1 MNISRKWLEAFLR
14 RPLES
19 RELAAKLAML
29 GAPVDAIEPL
39 NPGLEDI
46 VIGLV
51 EAAVPHPNADR
62 LRLCTVNDG
71 SATRHQVVCG
81 ASNVQAGKKYPFA
94 PLGATLPGGLR
105 IEKRKLRGV
114 ASEGMLCSAR
124 ELGLGQ
130 DHDGIMELDTPAAP
144 GTRLLEALP
153 LSDERLVLDVTPNRP
168 DLLGHK
174 GVARELAH
182 AYGTALRLPELP
194 GSLGPTAPS
203 PRKADGDEA
212 TVGGVRIRIDYP
224 EGCRRF
230 LGAVIR
236 GVKVGP
242 SPAWLAQ
249 RINAIGMR
257 SINNVVDA
265 TNYVMFEL
273 NQPMHPYDIAKVK
286 GPEIVVRRAHV
297 GETLVTLDDVTRK
310 LTVDMAVIADAGG
323 SVGVAGVMGAAH
335 VEVSEATT
343 DVFLE
348 CAWFDPRGIR
358 RTRRAL
364 NLSSEASYRFERGV
378 DLWNGP
384 EAIRRCIDIVL
395 ATAGGALAEPPVDVF
410 PLVTHPPRIFLRP
423 ARVTR
428 LLGIELPWKDVE
440 HALGAIGATVL
451 SKPDDGRMAVDV
463 PGWRPDL
470 VKEVDLVEEIAR
482 VHGYENIPSELR
494 PYRVGTIPEAP
505 SEQAD
510 ARIRRAM
517 AGQGLYEVISLPM
530 GPEESPNGVR
540 LVNPLAANEAFLRN
554 RLLPGLCRQVELNWR
569 EQVRSV
575 RLFEIGTVFE
585 SDGMGQVPLEERRLA
600 AVISGRRQPE
610 HWTDPRDD
618 FGRTSK
624 LSPDFDLWDLKGL
637 FTYALSLAVP
647 AAKVQVEGNAWV
659 GRTPDGQVVGRA
671 ERLTGDA
678 PPWAAPLFGLEI
690 EIDPATR
697 EKPAV
702 RPPPATPASE
712 RDIALVAPAGASA
725 AQMEEVI
732 RRTGG
737 SALESIRVMDE
748 YRGEK
753 LPAGMRSVVFR
764 LVFRAPDRT
773 LEKAEVDQ
781 AVARVLKN
789 LEKELRVHI
798 RET

>member
-14 RPLES
+14 RPLDS
-19 RELAAKLAML
+19 KELAAKLAML

-51 EAAVPHPNADR
+51 EEAVQHPNADR

-71 SATRHQVVCG
+71 TAERRQVVCG
-81 ASNVQAGKKYPFA
+81 ASNVTVGKKYPFA
-94 PLGATLPGGLR
+94 PLGATLPGGLT

-130 DHDGIMELDTPAAP
+130 DHDGILELDTPAPP
-144 GTRLLEALP
+144 GTRLLDAMP
-153 LSDERLVLDVTPNRP
+153 LGDDRLIVDVTPNRP

-174 GVARELAH
+174 GIARELAH
-182 AYGTALRLPELP
+182 AYQTSFRLPDIP
-194 GSLGPTAPS
+194 GTVGSTIPS
-203 PRKADGDEA
+203 PRKVEGEEA
-212 TVGGVRIRIDYP
+212 VVGGVRMRIDHP

-242 SPAWLAQ
+242 SPSWLAQ
-249 RINAIGMR
+249 RVVGIGMR

-286 GPEIVVRRAHV
+286 GPEIVVRRAHP
-297 GETLVTLDDVTRK
+297 GETLVTLDDVSRN
-310 LTVDMAVIADAGG
+310 LTTDMTVIADAGG
-323 SVGVAGVMGAAH
+323 SVGIAGVMGAAH
-335 VEVSEATT
+335 VEVSATTT

-364 NLSSEASYRFERGV
+364 NLSSEASYRFERGI

-384 EAIRRCIDIVL
+384 EAIRRCIEIIL
-395 ATAGGALAEPPVDVF
+395 ATAGGTLEEPPVDVF
-410 PLVTHPPRIFLRP
+410 PGVTHPPRIFLRP

-428 LLGIELPWKDVE
+428 MLGIELPWKDVE
-440 HALGAIGATVL
+440 KALGAIGATVL
-451 SKPDDGRMAVDV
+451 SKPDDGRIAVDV

-470 VKEVDLVEEIAR
+470 VKEIDLIEEVAR
-482 VHGYENIPSELR
+482 VHGYDNIPSELR
-494 PYRVGTIPEAP
+494 PYRVGEIQEAP
-505 SEQAD
+505 SELAD
-510 ARIRRAM
+510 DRLRKALTSH
-517 AGQGLYEVISLPM
+517 GLYEVITLPM
-530 GPEESPNGVR
+530 GPESDAPDGVK
-540 LVNPLAANEAFLRN
+540 LLNPLASNEAWLRSS
-554 RLLPGLCRQVELNWR
+554 LLPGLRRQAELNWR
-569 EQVRSV
+569 EQVRSA
-575 RLFEIGTVFE
+575 RLFEIGTVFQQ
-585 SDGMGQVPLEERRLA
+585 DGKGRVPLEERRVA
-600 AVISGRRQPE
+600 GVVSGRREPE
-610 HWTDPRDD
+610 HWSGSGADYEV
-618 FGRTSK
+618 
-624 LSPDFDLWDLKGL
+624 WDLKGL
-637 FTYALSLAVP
+637 FQAALSLAVP

-659 GRTPDGQVVGRA
+659 GVTAEGDVVGRA
-671 ERLTGDA
+671 ERLTADA
-678 PPWAAPLFGLEI
+678 PPWAAPLFGFEI

-697 EKPAV
+697 ATP
-702 RPPPATPASE
+702 RIQPPSATPASE
-712 RDIALVAPAGASA
+712 RDIALVVPGGVSA
-725 AQMEEVI
+725 DQMEDVI
-732 RRTGG
+732 RRSGG
-737 SALESIRVMDE
+737 ALLESVRVIDE

-753 LPAGMRSVVFR
+753 LPPDVRSVVFR
-764 LVFRAPDRT
+764 LVYRAPDRT

-781 AVARVLKN
+781 AVARVLKT

>member
-14 RPLES
+14 RPLDS
-19 RELAAKLAML
+19 RELSAKLAML
-29 GAPVDAIEPL
+29 GAPVDAVEPL

-51 EAAVPHPNADR
+51 EEAIQHPNADR
-62 LRLCTVNDG
+62 LRLCIVNDG

-81 ASNVQAGKKYPFA
+81 ASNVEAGKKYPFA
-94 PLGATLPGGLR
+94 PLGATLPGGLK

-130 DHDGIMELDTPAAP
+130 DHDGIMELDTSAAP
-144 GTRLLEALP
+144 GTRLLDAMP
-153 LSDERLVLDVTPNRP
+153 LSDERLIVDVTPNRP

-182 AYGTALRLPELP
+182 AYQTSFRLPDIP
-194 GSLGPTAPS
+194 GSIGPTVPS
-203 PRKADGDEA
+203 PRKAEGDEA
-212 TVGGVRIRIDYP
+212 VVGGVRIHLDYP

-273 NQPMHPYDIAKVK
+273 NQPMHPYDVARLT
-286 GPEIVVRRAHV
+286 GPEIIVRRAHL
-297 GETLVTLDDVTRK
+297 GEILVTLDDVSRK
-310 LTVDMAVIADAGG
+310 LTVDMTVIADGGG

-335 VEVSEATT
+335 VEVTEATT

-384 EAIRRCIDIVL
+384 EAIRRCIEIIL
-395 ATAGGALAEPPVDVF
+395 ATAGGELVDPPVDVF

-440 HALGAIGATVL
+440 QALGAIGATVL
-451 SKPDDGRMAVDV
+451 SKPDDGRIAVDV

-470 VKEVDLVEEIAR
+470 VKEIDLIEEVAR
-482 VHGYENIPSELR
+482 VHGYDHIPSELR
-494 PYRVGTIPEAP
+494 PYRVGMIPEAP
-505 SEQAD
+505 SELAD
-510 ARIRRAM
+510 TRIRRGLA
-517 AGQGLYEVISLPM
+517 AHGLYEIITLPM
-530 GPEESPNGVR
+530 GPEGEDPDGVR
-540 LVNPLAANEAFLRN
+540 LLNPLASNEAFLRS
-554 RLLPGLCRQVELNWR
+554 RLLPGLRRQAELNWR

-585 SDGMGQVPLEERRLA
+585 ADGMGRVPLEERRVA
-600 AVISGRRQPE
+600 GVISGRREPD
-610 HWTDPRDD
+610 HWTGSGSDYDW
-618 FGRTSK
+618 
-624 LSPDFDLWDLKGL
+624 WDLKGL
-637 FTYALSLAVP
+637 FTAALSLAVP

-659 GRTPDGQVVGRA
+659 GVTPDGHVVGRA
-671 ERLTGDA
+671 ERLIADA
-678 PPWAAPLFGLEI
+678 PPWAAPLFGFEI
-690 EIDPATR
+690 GIDPAAR
-697 EKPAV
+697 AHPEV
-702 RPPPATPASE
+702 RPPAATPGSE
-712 RDIALVAPAGASA
+712 RDISLVVPVGVSA
-725 AQMEEVI
+725 ADMDEVI
-732 RRTGG
+732 RRSGG
-737 SALESIRVMDE
+737 ATLESVRLVNE

-753 LPAGMRSVVFR
+753 LPPEVRNVVFR

-789 LEKELRVHI
+789 LEKERRVHI

>member
-14 RPLES
+14 RPLDS
-19 RELAAKLAML
+19 RELATKLAML

-51 EAAVPHPNADR
+51 EGAVPHPNADR

-71 SATRHQVVCG
+71 SGTTHQVVCG
-81 ASNVQAGKKYPFA
+81 ASNVEAGKKYPFA
-94 PLGATLPGGLR
+94 PLGATLPGGLK

-130 DHDGIMELDTPAAP
+130 DHEGILELDTPAAP
-144 GTRLLEALP
+144 GTRLLDAVP
-153 LSDERLVLDVTPNRP
+153 LGDERLVVDVTPNRP

-182 AYGTALRLPELP
+182 AYQTTFRLPEIP
-194 GSLGPTAPS
+194 GALGATVPS
-203 PRKADGDEA
+203 PRKADGNEA
-212 TVGGVRIRIDYP
+212 VVGGVRLQIDYP

-236 GVKVGP
+236 GVTVGP
-242 SPAWLAQ
+242 SPGWLAQ
-249 RINAIGMR
+249 RIHAIGMR

-273 NQPMHPYDIAKVK
+273 NQPMHPYDIARLK
-286 GPEIVVRRAHV
+286 GPEIIVRRAHS
-297 GETLVTLDDVTRK
+297 GETLVTLDDVDRH
-310 LTVDMAVIADAGG
+310 LTVEMTVIADGGG

-335 VEVSEATT
+335 VEVSDSTT

-348 CAWFDPRGIR
+348 CAWFDPKGIR

-384 EAIRRCIDIVL
+384 EAIRRGIEIIL
-395 ATAGGALAEPPVDVF
+395 ATAGGSLAEPPVDVF
-410 PLVTHPPRIFLRP
+410 PQATHPPRIFLRP

-428 LLGIELPWKDVE
+428 LLGIELAWADVE
-440 HALGAIGATVL
+440 KALGAIGATVL
-451 SKPDDGRMAVDV
+451 SKPDDGRIAVDV

-494 PYRVGTIPEAP
+494 PYRVGTIPDAP
-505 SEQAD
+505 SELAD
-510 ARIRRAM
+510 DRIRQGLA
-517 AGQGLYEVISLPM
+517 ACGLYEAITLPM
-530 GPEESPNGVR
+530 GPESESEGGVR
-540 LVNPLAANEAFLRN
+540 LLNPLASNEAYLRSG
-554 RLLPGLCRQVELNWR
+554 LLPGLRRQVELNWR

-585 SDGMGQVPLEERRLA
+585 PGGTGMVPLEERRLA
-600 AVISGRRQPE
+600 GVISGEREPG
-610 HWTDPRDD
+610 HWTGSGADYDR
-618 FGRTSK
+618 
-624 LSPDFDLWDLKGL
+624 WDLKGL
-637 FTYALSLAVP
+637 FAAALSLAVP

-659 GRTPDGQVVGRA
+659 GVTPDGQVVGRA
-671 ERLTGDA
+671 ERLSADA
-678 PPWAAPLFGLEI
+678 PPWAAPLFGFEI

-697 EKPAV
+697 ATPGV
-702 RPPPATPASE
+702 RPPAVTPASE
-712 RDIALVAPAGASA
+712 RDIALVVPAGVTAD
-725 AQMEEVI
+725 QVDEVI

-737 SALESIRVMDE
+737 AALESVRVIDE
-748 YRGEK
+748 YRGDK
-753 LPAGMRSVVFR
+753 LPGDLRSVVFR

>member
-14 RPLES
+14 RPLDS
-19 RELAAKLAML
+19 KELAAKLAML

-51 EAAVPHPNADR
+51 EAAEPHPNADR
-62 LRLCTVNDG
+62 LKLCSVNDG
-71 SATRHQVVCG
+71 TGEKHQVVCG
-81 ASNVQAGKKYPFA
+81 AANVQAGKKYPFA
-94 PLGATLPGGLR
+94 PLGAILPGGLK

-130 DHDGIMELDTPAAP
+130 DHEGILELDTPAAP
-144 GTRLLEALP
+144 GTRLLDALP
-153 LSDERLVLDVTPNRP
+153 LGDERLIVDVTPNRP

-182 AYGTALRLPELP
+182 AYQTSFRLPDIP
-194 GSLGPTAPS
+194 GALATSVPS
-203 PRKADGDEA
+203 PRKAEGEEA
-212 TVGGVRIRIDYP
+212 TVGGVRIRIDHP

-242 SPAWLAQ
+242 SPGWLAQ
-249 RINAIGMR
+249 RVAAIGMR

-273 NQPMHPYDIAKVK
+273 NQPLHPYDIARVK
-286 GPEIVVRRAHV
+286 GPEIVVRRAHP
-297 GETLVTLDDVTRK
+297 GETLVTLDDVSRN
-310 LTVDMAVIADAGG
+310 LTVDMTVIADAGG

-335 VEVSEATT
+335 VEVSESTT

-348 CAWFDPRGIR
+348 CAWFEPRGIR

-384 EAIRRCIDIVL
+384 EAIRRCIEIIL
-395 ATAGGALAEPPVDVF
+395 ATAGGTLVEPPVDVF

-428 LLGIELPWKDVE
+428 LLGIDLPWKDVE
-440 HALGAIGATVL
+440 KALGAIGATVL
-451 SKPDDGRMAVDV
+451 SKPDDGRIAVDV

-470 VKEVDLVEEIAR
+470 VKEVDLIEEIAR

-494 PYRVGTIPEAP
+494 PYRVGEIGEAP
-505 SEQAD
+505 SELAD
-510 ARIRRAM
+510 RRVRRGLVAR
-517 AGQGLYEVISLPM
+517 GLYEAITLPM
-530 GPEESPNGVR
+530 GPRESADGVR
-540 LVNPLAANEAFLRN
+540 LLNPLASNEAYLRSD
-554 RLLPGLCRQVELNWR
+554 LLPGLRRQVELNWR
-569 EQVRSV
+569 EQVHSV

-585 SDGMGQVPLEERRLA
+585 LAGVGRVPDEERRVA
-600 AVISGRRQPE
+600 GVITGRRAPD
-610 HWTDPRDD
+610 HWTGSSADY
-618 FGRTSK
+618 
-624 LSPDFDLWDLKGL
+624 DLWDLKGL
-637 FTYALSLAVP
+637 FAAALSLAVP

-659 GRTPDGQVVGRA
+659 GVTGDGQVVGRA
-671 ERLTGDA
+671 ERLTADA
-678 PPWAAPLFGLEI
+678 PPWAAPLFGFEI
-690 EIDPATR
+690 EIDPEPR
-697 EKPAV
+697 VQRGVE
-702 RPPPATPASE
+702 PPPVTPASE
-712 RDIALVAPAGASA
+712 RDVALVLPPDVSA
-725 AQMEEVI
+725 AQVEEVL
-732 RRTGG
+732 RKSGG
-737 SALESIRVMDE
+737 SNLESIRVINE

-753 LPAGMRSVVFR
+753 LPPEMRSVAFR

-781 AVARVLKN
+781 SVARVLKN

>member
-14 RPLES
+14 RPLDS
-19 RELAAKLAML
+19 RELGAKLAML
-29 GAPVDAIEPL
+29 GAPVDAVEPL

-46 VIGLV
+46 VVGLV
-51 EAAVPHPNADR
+51 ETAEQHPNADR
-62 LRLCTVNDG
+62 LKLCTVNDG
-71 SATRHQVVCG
+71 SGEKHQVVCG

-94 PLGATLPGGLR
+94 PLGATLPGGLK

-130 DHDGIMELDTPAAP
+130 DHEGIMELQTDAAP
-144 GTRLLEALP
+144 GTRLLDALP
-153 LSDERLVLDVTPNRP
+153 LGDERLVVDVTPNRP

-182 AYGTALRLPELP
+182 AYQTPFRLPDIP
-194 GSLGPTAPS
+194 GSIGSSVPS
-203 PRKADGDEA
+203 PRKAEGDEA
-212 TVGGVRIRIDYP
+212 TVGGVRMQIDYP

-242 SPAWLAQ
+242 SPAWLAERVQ
-249 RINAIGMR
+249 AIGMR

-265 TNYVMFEL
+265 TNWVMFEL

-286 GPEIVVRRAHV
+286 GPEIVVRRAHS
-297 GETLVTLDDVTRK
+297 GEKLVTLDDITRT
-310 LTVDMAVIADAGG
+310 LSVDMTVIADAGG

-335 VEVSEATT
+335 VEVSETTT

-348 CAWFDPRGIR
+348 CAWFEPRGIR

-384 EAIRRCIDIVL
+384 EAIRRCIEIIL
-395 ATAGGALAEPPVDVF
+395 ATAGGELVEPPVDVF
-410 PLVTHPPRIFLRP
+410 PQAIHPPRIFLRP

-428 LLGIELPWKDVE
+428 LLGIELAWKDLE
-440 HALGAIGATVL
+440 KALGAIGATVL
-451 SKPDDGRMAVDV
+451 SKPDDGRIAVDV

-494 PYRVGTIPEAP
+494 PYRVGTIPESP
-505 SEQAD
+505 SELAD
-510 ARIRRAM
+510 TRLRRGM
-517 AGQGLYEVISLPM
+517 ISQGLYEVISLPM
-530 GPEESPNGVR
+530 GPEGEGIDSVR
-540 LVNPLAANEAFLRN
+540 LVNPLAANEAFLRTS
-554 RLLPGLCRQVELNWR
+554 LLPGLRRQAELNWR
-569 EQVRSV
+569 EQVRSI

-585 SDGMGQVPLEERRLA
+585 SNGKGQVPLEERRLA
-600 AVISGRRQPE
+600 AVISGNREPA
-610 HWTDPRDD
+610 HWSGSGSDYDP
-618 FGRTSK
+618 
-624 LSPDFDLWDLKGL
+624 WDLKGL
-637 FTYALSLAVP
+637 FAAALSLAVP

-659 GRTPDGQVVGRA
+659 GVTPDGIMVGRA
-671 ERLTGDA
+671 ERLSADA

-690 EIDPATR
+690 TIDPDAGV
-697 EKPAV
+697 KPAV
-702 RPPPATPASE
+702 LPPAATPASE
-712 RDIALVAPAGASA
+712 RDLALLVPAGVTATS
-725 AQMEEVI
+725 MEDVI
-732 RRTGG
+732 RRSGG
-737 SALESIRVMDE
+737 ATLESVAVVDE

-753 LPAGMRSVVFR
+753 LPPEVRSVVFR